1 MECIL
6 RALITLAPSPVPCLS
21 VETPEPANS
30 NDTTRN
36 KKRTRSVPV
45 VDDDD
50 GGMPSMPATKAMFRE
65 EELSTSTYP
74 FDYATKTTGSA

>member
-21 VETPEPANS
+21 VETPESANS

-50 GGMPSMPATKAMFRE
+50 GGMPSMPATKAESRE